1 MAKKYNLYPI
11 KTIKDWEGEDW
22 DVYEEIR
29 LPNGLMLLKGRGYER
44 LHGHCAEIILTHELA
59 EFIKQNHSVELF
71 ILAEQLGFSKDVL
84 LRFRKRLNIR
94 RKLTDYAW
102 VIAHQDEILYERCDV
117 LFEKYQL
124 NQGDIGRFVRYLVH
138 KVGVIR
144 TRKRARKVEDEI
156 QEKILAHKDMIV
168 SCNKIIDLVEAM
180 DIAVST
186 ATRVHKQMCM
196 EQNLPTTA
204 EKLKQKS
211 AERKQWLLDN
221 QHALLSHDLTIKEIS
236 QKFNLTQSQIK
247 WARIDL
253 KKLLNIPKKPLAI
266 VWVRAH
272 QADLEQLSHVEL
284 QNKYQMTQGQV
295 RHALRVLKKLK
306 QNET

>member
-1 MAKKYNLYPI
+1 MQHSRLCAKFYPQC
-11 KTIKDWEGEDW
+11 K
-22 DVYEEIR
+22 
-29 LPNGLMLLKGRGYER
+29 
-44 LHGHCAEIILTHELA
+44 
-59 EFIKQNHSVELF
+59 
-71 ILAEQLGFSKDVL
+71 
-84 LRFRKRLNIR
+84 
-94 RKLTDYAW
+94 
-102 VIAHQDEILYERCDV
+102 
-117 LFEKYQL
+117 
-124 NQGDIGRFVRYLVH
+124 
-138 KVGVIR
+138 
-144 TRKRARKVEDEI
+144 
-156 QEKILAHKDMIV
+156 V
-168 SCNKIIDLVEAM
+168 SCRASFTLGQKVNKPQIKKGGVKGAM

-221 QHALLSHDLTIKEIS
+221 QHALLSHDLTIKEIA
-236 QKFNLTQSQIK
+236 QNFNLTQSQIK